1 MTEWLKDLLPS
12 RPQNIKFRYSLKLD
26 DYISVLEK
34 QECRCAIC
42 GTRFAK
48 SNRPCVDHCHENGH
62 VRGLLCGLCN
72 RGIGNLGDTLEI
84 VASAKTYLNKDRKLI
99 MQKPTQAAQVLSY
112 LRSRKRLTQSTASSL
127 YGISRLAAVVWRLN
141 KQGHN
146 IVTTLK
152 DGVKGKY
159 AEYSLDKSR

>member
-1 MTEWLKDLLPS
+1 
-12 RPQNIKFRYSLKLD
+12 
-26 DYISVLEK
+26 
-34 QECRCAIC
+34 
-42 GTRFAK
+42 
-48 SNRPCVDHCHENGH
+48 
-62 VRGLLCGLCN
+62 
-72 RGIGNLGDTLEI
+72 
-84 VASAKTYLNKDRKLI
+84 

-141 KQGHN
+141 KQGYN